1 MNMKE
6 KFREQALVLANE
18 NIASGIFDL
27 RLKAATIVKHAAP
40 GQFVSVYSNDRSRLL
55 PRPISICGA
64 DPETGE
70 LRLVFRV
77 AGRGTEE
84 FSKLKPGETVDLTG
98 PLGNGF
104 PLERAFPEDSLKE
117 AGGKETDGM
126 GAGGKEAGRKEA
138 GGTETDGMESGAGKT
153 VFLIG
158 GGIGIPPMVQLAKS
172 LQEKSN
178 EIAGREDA
186 GHMTRAGAA
195 GQNAAPHIYCI
206 LGFRDELFLTD
217 DLKPYGDLVIAT
229 EDGSHGTKGNV
240 LDAIRENGLKADV
253 IYACGP
259 TPMLRALKKYA
270 EETGTECWLSLEE
283 KMACGIGACLSCV
296 CRSTAV
302 DGHSNVKNKR
312 VCTEGPVFLSTD
324 VDI

>member
-117 AGGKETDGM
+117 AGG
-126 GAGGKEAGRKEA
+126 KEA